1 MYESTH
7 LNCKPSRR
15 DERSATIAEPCDST
29 ESSTTLLGSSPRMV
43 EVRELIE
50 HVAATDAT
58 VLIRG
63 ESGTGKEL
71 VARALHA
78 QSAREHHRFIKVN
91 CAALPADLLESEMFG
106 FERGAFTGALQAKP
120 GKFEFAN
127 QGTIF
132 LDEIAEMSPIL
143 QAKLLH
149 VLQDGEFTR
158 LGGLNDVRVDARV
171 VAATNCC
178 LERAVLSGRFR
189 EDLFFRLNV
198 VSIELP
204 PLRQRPEEIPQLTE
218 HFLARYAARFKK
230 PIPEISPAMQQSLME
245 YDWPGNVRELEN
257 VVQRLVI
264 FGTQR
269 GAPDL
274 PIRARAERRA
284 SVSTAPAVAPPAPEA
299 TPAAPAQP
307 PSATAEAADDESC
320 SLKLVGRAAA
330 RAAERKLILRM
341 LTRTRW
347 NRKEAAEILGIS
359 YKALLYK
366 IKENRLD
373 EPVTDPKGSSPEPT
387 DRH

>member
-1 MYESTH
+1 
-7 LNCKPSRR
+7 
-15 DERSATIAEPCDST
+15 
-29 ESSTTLLGSSPRMV
+29 MV
-43 EVRELIE
+43 EVRDLIDR
-50 HVAATDAT
+50 VASTDAT

-71 VARALHA
+71 VARALHSR
-78 QSAREHHRFIKVN
+78 SARHSHRFIKVN

-106 FERGAFTGALQAKP
+106 FEKGAFTGALQAKP

-132 LDEIAEMSPIL
+132 LDEIGEMSPIL

-158 LGGLNDVRVDARV
+158 LGGLSEVRVDARV

-178 LERAVLSGRFR
+178 LERAVLAGQFR

-218 HFLARYAARFKK
+218 HFLGKYSVRYRK
-230 PIPEISPAMQQSLME
+230 PIPTITPSMLQSLMD

-264 FGTQR
+264 FGTR
-269 GAPDL
+269 TGAPDL
-274 PIRARAERRA
+274 PIRSRIERRA
-284 SVSTAPAVAPPAPEA
+284 SVPAAPPAPA
-299 TPAAPAQP
+299 AAPAQRP
-307 PSATAEAADDESC
+307 AAPEPADADGMNDADANC
-320 SLKLVGRAAA
+320 SLKVVGRAAA
-330 RAAERKLILRM
+330 RAAERELILRM

-373 EPVTDPKGSSPEPT
+373 EPLTDPERSSP
-387 DRH
+387 DAAAQH